1 MLCVV
6 NLCCC
11 FFLFFVRNFSEGFF
25 FCSSV
30 MCMLCVWFCRCCL
43 AFSERALHTRFF
55 CCWLS
60 VSLLPMTMCY
70 VGQNEKCG
78 TTEKKI
84 YREPE
89 RRRGNETRL
98 NTHTKTG
105 TCTLHTQQ
113 LCEVLECKC
122 SNSIALRTF
131 LSLSLSV
138 TSQVHRNMCIDVY
151 LVYCAIVCRQMPCK
165 SITIAIR

>member
-78 TTEKKI
+78 TTEKK
-84 YREPE
+84 YTESQRDEE
-89 RRRGNETRL
+89 GMKRGSIHIPKRAHAHCTHNNCVKYL
-98 NTHTKTG
+98 NANVQIQ
-105 TCTLHTQQ
+105 LHF
-113 LCEVLECKC
+113 VPF
-122 SNSIALRTF
+122 S
-131 LSLSLSV
+131 LSLSLSLPKY
-138 TSQVHRNMCIDVY
+138 TEI
-151 LVYCAIVCRQMPCK
+151 CALM
-165 SITIAIR
+165 SI